1 MNKIMVKISVVT
13 VLIMLA
19 LSAAFCKEMT
29 IARDKTALRDGPAN
43 YYDPIVYLSKGT
55 VVNFLNESDEDA
67 GWLFVEYNG
76 RQGYIS
82 SIALKEIKKQ
92 KSNDPFASL
101 DFDSAFGGKS
111 QSKKSKNEMA
121 PAAYTAAIKG
131 FAVNYA
137 AKIGS
142 NNLDINDLINLTR
155 FDKKDVRKVRKETKL
170 AYFPKKG
177 ELIGD
182 PKDSISAN
190 LEAVGLAASL
200 SVLRNGVV
208 YDSALTKKA
217 NVIANII
224 SRQTIDYDKMYYVF
238 IIPDSEPVAYSGP
251 GGYIF
256 LSDTMMKYL
265 TDYRELVAVIAHEV
279 GHIALRH
286 GVKDMA
292 LDNARKN
299 MDDAFGEIDEMLSED
314 DKMLSDDLQ
323 DVIDEFVDKIG
334 LVHDD
339 KEEYEANEV
348 AIELLR
354 RYKIDK
360 KYMRSTLEKIYAALG
375 STYPE
380 YKEQFRRRMLRI
392 K

>member
-1 MNKIMVKISVVT
+1 MNKIMMKISIVS
-13 VLIMLA
+13 VLMMLV
-19 LSAAFCKEMT
+19 LSAAFCKDMT
-29 IARDKTALRDGPAN
+29 IARDNTALRDGPAN
-43 YYDPIVYLSKGT
+43 YYDPILYLSKGASVT
-55 VVNFLNESDEDA
+55 YINDSDEDA
-67 GWLFVEYNG
+67 GWLFVSYKG
-76 RQGYIS
+76 QQGYIS
-82 SIALKEIKKQ
+82 SIALKEVKKA
-92 KSNDPFASL
+92 KTSDPFASL
-101 DFDSAFGGKS
+101 DFGSGMGGSKAK
-111 QSKKSKNEMA
+111 QSKKELS
-121 PAAYTAAIKG
+121 PATYTAAIKG
-131 FAVNYA
+131 FAVNYS
-137 AKIGS
+137 AKIGA
-142 NNLDINDLINLTR
+142 NNLDINDIMNLTR

-190 LEAVGLAASL
+190 LEAIGLAASL

-208 YDSALTKKA
+208 FDRELTKKA
-217 NVIANII
+217 NVIANMIN
-224 SRQTIDYDKMYYVF
+224 RQTIDYDKMYYVF
-238 IIPDSEPVAYSGP
+238 IIPDKEPVAYSGP

-292 LDNARKN
+292 IDNARKN

-314 DKMLSDDLQ
+314 EKMLSDDLQ
-323 DVIDEFVDKIG
+323 DVIDEFVDKIK

-339 KEEYEANEV
+339 KEEYEADEI

-360 KYMRSTLEKIYAALG
+360 KYMKSTLDKIQSAMGA
-375 STYPE
+375 TYPE

>member
-1 MNKIMVKISVVT
+1 MNKIMMKISIIS
-13 VLIMLA
+13 VLMMLA
-19 LSAAFCKEMT
+19 LSAVFGKDMT
-29 IARDKTALRDGPAN
+29 IARDNTALRDGPAN

-55 VVNFLNESDEDA
+55 VVNFLNEAEEDA
-67 GWLFVEYNG
+67 GWLFVEYGG

-82 SIALKEIKKQ
+82 SIALKEVKKQ
-92 KSNDPFASL
+92 KTSDPFASL
-101 DFDSAFGGKS
+101 DFGASGGKNS
-111 QSKKSKNEMA
+111 SKKSKNEMA

-131 FAVNYA
+131 FAVNYS
-137 AKIGS
+137 AKIGA
-142 NNLDINDLINLTR
+142 NNLDINDIVNLTR

-208 YDSALTKKA
+208 FDRELTKKA
-217 NVIANII
+217 NVIANMIN
-224 SRQTIDYDKMYYVF
+224 RQTIDYDKMYYVF
-238 IIPDSEPVAYSGP
+238 IIPDKEPVAYSGP

-299 MDDAFGEIDEMLSED
+299 MEDAFGEIDEMLSEEE
-314 DKMLSDDLQ
+314 KMLSDDLQ
-323 DVIDEFVDKIG
+323 DVIDEFVDKIK

-339 KEEYEANEV
+339 KEEYEADEI

-360 KYMRSTLEKIYAALG
+360 KYMKSTLDKIQSAMGA
-375 STYPE
+375 TYPE
-380 YKEQFRRRMLRI
+380 YKEQFRRRRLRI